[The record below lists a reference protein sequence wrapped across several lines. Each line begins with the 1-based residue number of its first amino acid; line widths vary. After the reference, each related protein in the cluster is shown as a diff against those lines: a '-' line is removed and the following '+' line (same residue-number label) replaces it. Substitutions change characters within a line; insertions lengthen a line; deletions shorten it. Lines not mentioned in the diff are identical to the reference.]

1 MAKTLLPENP
11 VMIFMEKVFN
21 MMLANIL
28 FLICSIPVITIGAAL
43 TGMIQV
49 IQDQIYNEEQP
60 VIRRFFE
67 AFRENFR
74 QATIAFL
81 MLAVFLIGMTCNAL
95 LVLTY
100 VQGWIAQI
108 LYILLAVLTAVVLCI
123 MSYLFPMLVR
133 YRNTLRDHLNNSL
146 ILTVVKLPRT
156 IAMLFLNLL
165 FFLIPFFSFRIFL
178 ATLVFWLIIGFAFIA
193 YSDTRILAPV
203 FKQME
208 EKNTVELLN

>member
-1 MAKTLLPENP
+1 MAKTLMTENP

-28 FLICSIPVITIGAAL
+28 FLICSIPVITIGASL

-49 IQDQIYNEEQP
+49 VQDQIYNEEQP

-67 AFRENFR
+67 AFRENFK
-74 QATIAFL
+74 QATAAFL
-81 MLAVFLIGMTCNAL
+81 MLAVFLVGMTCNAL

-100 VQGWIAQI
+100 LRGWVAQI

-133 YRNTLRDHLNNSL
+133 YRNSLRDHLNNSL
-146 ILTVVKLPRT
+146 ILSVVKLPRT
-156 IAMLFLNLL
+156 LLMLFLNLL
-165 FFLIPFFSFRIFL
+165 FFLIPFFSFKIFL

-193 YSDTRILAPV
+193 YSDTRILVPV